1 MKLIICQGTL
11 KKQAADSNTTKLVEM
26 FGEECRNQEIQLE
39 VVEMAAL
46 RYEPGTSIKTQSGA
60 VDDLTLLISKIVAAD
75 GLIIATPIWW
85 NNHSS
90 LVQALIER
98 MDGLDNWS
106 LDNQFWPLY
115 GKVFGCI
122 ISGSSDGVQS
132 LAGNLFNWAV
142 ETGFTVPPQCSI
154 WSYGQRLEEIQKDK
168 EFAERVKVT
177 CTNLLAWHTAL
188 KANKTG
194 LRVQV

>member
-11 KKQAADSNTTKLVEM
+11 KKRAADSNTAKLVEA
-26 FGEECRNQEIQLE
+26 FITECTKQNIQVE
-39 VVEMAAL
+39 VVDMSSL
-46 RYEPGTSIKTQSGA
+46 SYEPGTNIKTQSGA

-75 GLIIATPIWW
+75 GLIVATPIWW

-106 LDNQFWPLY
+106 LDNRFWPLY
-115 GKVFGCI
+115 GKVFACI
-122 ISGSSDGVQS
+122 ISGASDGVQS

-168 EFAERVKVT
+168 EFAERVEIA
-177 CTNLLAWHTAL
+177 CTNLLAWHLAL

-194 LRVQV
+194 LRVQI